1 MSVTFIHPLT
11 SDSLIAQVSPTK
23 TASECIQAMMGNG
36 FLGAGSYHLVVNGK
50 TLLPD
55 QTLGEAGIAEGGT
68 VTVHKIEQ
76 GA

>member
-1 MSVTFIHPLT
+1 MSVTFTDPLT

-23 TASECIQAMMGNG
+23 TASECIQALMGNG

-50 TLLPD
+50 TLLPN
-55 QTLGEAGIAEGGT
+55 QTLGDAGIAEGGT
-68 VTVHKIEQ
+68 IAIHKIEQ